1 MLLRTRRSS
10 SRWTTSLRLT
20 QETYPRRNE
29 RVVEE
34 AMLALRR
41 RTASVAWSVL

>member
-1 MLLRTRRSS
+1 MS
-10 SRWTTSLRLT
+10 SRSTTSLRLT

-34 AMLALRR
+34 AMDR